1 MPSRPE
7 IASLLDLSLMA
18 DFPPQYGPEEIRRTN
33 PQRDAMEQLSGVL
46 AMDVPSGWAVGY
58 KDLSAQDFWCPNEPR
73 TLSPGCVETAAQLAV
88 FFLKRSD
95 LFPNVSM
102 FGIGGLGNL
111 RFFNSISSPCR
122 LVVAVRTIDID
133 PPCAARMEFFA
144 EVNAQPVYSGD
155 LLCVPLDCAAA
166 QRKGLRAGT
175 SRPEP
180 KELIGSGL

>member
-18 DFPPQYGPEEIRRTN
+18 DFPPQYGLEEIRRTN

-46 AMDVPSGWAVGY
+46 AMDIPSGWAVGY
-58 KDLSAQDFWCPNEPR
+58 KDLSSNDFWCPNEPR

-88 FFLKRSD
+88 FFLKRSN
-95 LFPNVSM
+95 LFPTDSV

-122 LVVAVRTIDID
+122 LVVAVRSIDID

-144 EVNAQPVYSGD
+144 EVDSRPVYSGD
-155 LLCVPLDCAAA
+155 LLCVPLDCTAA
-166 QRKGLRAGT
+166 QRKVHRAGNA
-175 SRPEP
+175 RP
-180 KELIGSGL
+180 ELIGSGL